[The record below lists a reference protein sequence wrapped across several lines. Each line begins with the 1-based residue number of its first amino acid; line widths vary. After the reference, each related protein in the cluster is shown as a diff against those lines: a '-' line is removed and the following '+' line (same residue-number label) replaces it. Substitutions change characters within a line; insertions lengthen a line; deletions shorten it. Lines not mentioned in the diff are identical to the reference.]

1 MMNPTLRL
9 DIVSA
14 EKQIFSGEVEMV
26 YVTGELGEMGIAPG
40 HAQLLTTLVPG
51 TIRAI
56 LPNQQEEIFY
66 ISGGMLEIQP
76 YIASVLSDTAVRAD
90 DIDEAAAIA
99 SKEQAQK
106 ILSGKASAI
115 DVAKATAELA
125 AIAAQIRAIQQLKR
139 RAKID

>member
-14 EKQIFSGEVEMV
+14 EQQIFSGEVELI

-51 TIRAI
+51 TVRAV
-56 LPNQQEEIFY
+56 LPNNHEEIFY
-66 ISGGMLEIQP
+66 ISGGLLEIQP
-76 YIASVLSDTAVRAD
+76 YIVSVLADTAARAVD
-90 DIDEAAAIA
+90 LDEAEALA

-106 ILSGKASAI
+106 ILSGKAAAI